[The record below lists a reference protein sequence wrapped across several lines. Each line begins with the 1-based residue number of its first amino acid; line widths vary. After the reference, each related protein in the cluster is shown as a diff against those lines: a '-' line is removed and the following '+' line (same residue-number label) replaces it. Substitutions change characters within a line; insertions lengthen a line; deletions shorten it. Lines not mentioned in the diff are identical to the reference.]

1 MVQNRNMLIKILQP
15 FYVVFFYLFLYL
27 PIAVLVIFS
36 FNDSAISVNWSGFS
50 LRWYQKLFS
59 TPEIVE
65 ALIASLTVAFSAT
78 VISVFMGTAL
88 VFASKWWKPRYLF
101 SMFYANI
108 VFPEIIIAIGL
119 LGLFSF
125 FKIPLGYG
133 SLIVGHTLIGLGF
146 VIPIVRAR
154 FLELDPWLTEA
165 SADLGAT
172 PLQTFK
178 KITIPLLM
186 PSLIA
191 SSLLVFTLSLDDFFI
206 AFFCSGPTIETLSL
220 YVYARVKESMDPTIN
235 VIATCLLVVSSLFI
249 LILSSLKV
257 IDQVIGHE

>member
-1 MVQNRNMLIKILQP
+1 M
-15 FYVVFFYLFLYL
+15 
-27 PIAVLVIFS
+27 
-36 FNDSAISVNWSGFS
+36 
-50 LRWYQKLFS
+50 
-59 TPEIVE
+59 
-65 ALIASLTVAFSAT
+65 ASLTVAFSAT
-78 VISVFMGTAL
+78 ILSVVMGAAL
-88 VFASKWWKPRYLF
+88 VFASKWWKPRYIF

-108 VFPEIIIAIGL
+108 VFPEIIVAIGL
-119 LGLFSF
+119 LSLFSF
-125 FKIPLGYG
+125 CKIPLGYG

-172 PLQTFK
+172 PIQTFK

-206 AFFCSGPTIETLSL
+206 AFFCSGPSIETLSL
-220 YVYARVKESMDPTIN
+220 YVYARAKESMDPTIN
-235 VIATCLLVVSSLFI
+235 VIASCLLMVSSLFI
-249 LILSSLKV
+249 IILSSLKV